1 MRTSLIIGAVLALS
15 ACATTTAGEPGEQE
29 PKRMGEGNCDASG
42 LQEHVG
48 HKASAES
55 GAILLKL
62 SGAKTLRWGP
72 PDSAW
77 TMDYRTDRLN
87 VSYDREMTITR
98 IACG

>member
-1 MRTSLIIGAVLALS
+1 MRIALLTGAALALS
-15 ACATTTAGEPGEQE
+15 ACATTAAETEDQP
-29 PKRMGEGNCDASG
+29 PKRMGEGDCDASG

-48 HKASAES
+48 HKATAEN
-55 GAILLKL
+55 GATLLRL

-87 VSYDREMTITR
+87 VSYDREMTITK
-98 IACG
+98 ISCG